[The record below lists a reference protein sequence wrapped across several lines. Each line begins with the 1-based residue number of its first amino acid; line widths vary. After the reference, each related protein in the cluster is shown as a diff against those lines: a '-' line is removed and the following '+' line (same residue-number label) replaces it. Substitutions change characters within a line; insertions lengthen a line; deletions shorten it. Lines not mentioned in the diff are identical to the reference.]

1 MARIIA
7 RFFLH
12 KILFVAWF
20 LVLASPALLIM
31 WLLHGPEHAPS
42 LVAWIT
48 ASWGLVAFIAGWYLG
63 HATTHYMVDENQMF
77 LDSVKHALIDL
88 RFKLVFVPIIGSWF
102 TPDEDKTKPDDD

>member
-12 KILFVAWF
+12 KVLFVAWF
-20 LVLASPALLIM
+20 FVIASPALLII
-31 WLLHGPEHAPS
+31 WLLHGPENTPS
-42 LVAWIT
+42 WLLWVT
-48 ASWGLVAFIAGWYLG
+48 GSWGLVSFIAAWYLG
-63 HATTHYMVDENQMF
+63 QATTHYMVDENQMF
-77 LDSVKHALIDL
+77 LDSVKRALIDL